1 MVKRI
6 KNKKKNKKNKNNNKV
21 QETTEVIETQA
32 EQQSESVNTG
42 DDSTPSSEESP
53 ISPLSVSDQLKLE
66 IKSNAAYNADNF
78 ADITERVLLSFT
90 EHWQMILVLF
100 AVVASVY
107 GFIGLNHHWVTEDNA
122 SQRAQL
128 VKAKVSYQQAQD
140 QKLTY
145 LKKKAKWYQD
155 NPEALTSPNF
165 GEAPALTIYKDS
177 ADQFKKLQGELS
189 SRGSIALAKLGEAGA
204 RFDMAEKSDDFSKV
218 AQQYLDVSTT
228 EGVVPF
234 VKALALQN
242 AATAY
247 EKSAY
252 RAANQDAG
260 KLWDTAGKTWQKLA
274 ELDRDVFG
282 MFAGLKQAKTQVKSG
297 QNDQAKKTL
306 EALQTAFEAQLKDP
320 KNQSWKKKIQRALA
334 RL

>member
-6 KNKKKNKKNKNNNKV
+6 KNKKKNKKNKNKV
-21 QETTEVIETQA
+21 KETTDVVETQA
-32 EQQSESVNTG
+32 EQLSESESVNTA
-42 DDSTPSSEESP
+42 DDSTPSDEEAP

-78 ADITERVLLSFT
+78 ADLTERVLLSFT

-107 GFIGLNHHWVTEDNA
+107 GFIGLNHHWVTEDNS
-122 SQRAQL
+122 SQRIEL
-128 VKAKVSYQQAQD
+128 VKAKASYQLAQD
-140 QKLTY
+140 QQLTY

-165 GEAPALTIYKDS
+165 GEAPALSVYKDS
-177 ADQFKKLQGELS
+177 AEQFKTLQGELDS
-189 SRGSIALAKLGEAGA
+189 QGSIALAKLGEAGA

-218 AQQYLDVSTT
+218 AQQYLDISNT

-252 RAANQDAG
+252 RAAKKDAS
-260 KLWDTAGKTWQKLA
+260 KLWETAGQTWQKLA

-282 MFAGLKQAKTQVKSG
+282 MFAGLKQAKNQVKNG

-306 EALQTAFEAQLKDP
+306 ESLQTAFEAQLKDP